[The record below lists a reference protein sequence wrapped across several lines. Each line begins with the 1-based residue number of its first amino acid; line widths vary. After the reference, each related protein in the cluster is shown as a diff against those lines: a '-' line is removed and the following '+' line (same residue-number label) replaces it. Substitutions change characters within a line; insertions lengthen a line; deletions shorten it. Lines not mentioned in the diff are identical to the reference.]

1 MLRRRSGLI
10 GLAACAAVLL
20 APQQALAKGPTAPP
34 IYRDVSYGPS
44 PSELATVYAQNK
56 PGAMIVVLV
65 HGGGWRL
72 QTLPIE
78 DSTEAKALQKQ
89 GYAVFD
95 INFAQDSPSEP
106 AFPLETGQV
115 AAATEW
121 AIAHAA
127 AYDANPA
134 NVVLF
139 GGSSGGQLVARV
151 AEQLDAAAP
160 GTVQAVVSLSG
171 PMNFLT
177 LLPMVA
183 NGTIKDKPFILSIGQ
198 ALGCTG
204 QLASCSP
211 AFEAEWSPALHIPEG
226 GCPDWLLFSSEVDV
240 AETAQGQEMLADLS
254 AAGCR
259 ATLDV
264 MPSGHGF
271 SLWPA
276 VASPVYSFLA
286 GE

>member
-1 MLRRRSGLI
+1 VLGRLTRLI
-10 GLAACAAVLL
+10 GPVACAAMLL
-20 APQQALAKGPTAPP
+20 WPQPALAKGPTAPP
-34 IYRDVSYGPS
+34 IYKGVSYGPS
-44 PSELATVYAQNK
+44 PSELATVYAQSK
-56 PGAMIVVLV
+56 PRAPIVVLV

-72 QTLPIE
+72 QPLPIE
-78 DSTEAKALQKQ
+78 ESTEAKGLQRQ

-95 INFAQDSPSEP
+95 INFAQASPTER
-106 AFPLETGQV
+106 AFPLETGEL

-127 AYDANPA
+127 AYDADPS
-134 NVVLF
+134 NVILF

-160 GTVQAVVSLSG
+160 GTVRAVVSLSG

-211 AFEAEWSPALHIPEG
+211 TFAAEWSPALHIPES
-226 GCPDWLLFSSEVDV
+226 GCPDWLLFSSEMDV

-259 ATLDV
+259 ATLDI
-264 MPSGHGF
+264 MPTGHGF

-276 VASPVYSFLA
+276 VAPQAYAFLA